1 MTMPSTTF
9 RGVIETAFENFVCLR
24 GFAALGELVDVSEP
38 DDSYQRPLI
47 DGRADELR
55 DYLERG
61 EYKFF
66 PEVVLS
72 CNLDNAEALIQ
83 LQQFL
88 ADTSSKRMP
97 RASFGHMSL
106 ALSTRSYK
114 STKDQRVRG
123 RIIDASFV
131 LNELAPKMQRIDGNH
146 RLSAPMSEG
155 VRRYRVPFCIVLFG
169 NNDQT
174 NGFSRAVFHTINF
187 KQRPMDMEHN
197 LRFILDETEEN
208 LRLFPTDKLRSEP
221 SFGRPYVRA
230 RLLLPKIDLDF
241 FEAIHNSLI
250 AKDGDVKNECRRTF
264 ALAVAQLFDG
274 DDLDDAVWIRK
285 VLAAL
290 KHVNGIYAQHESLKA
305 SGNRGMLAAF
315 VFLSMD
321 GDNAARS
328 KLKRFTEWVVRGHLA
343 TLAEIAPADLLGI
356 FDKLQTAKNR
366 QVFVAMA
373 FRDETKPTFKAIQ
386 DAINDVNR
394 DYHLG
399 LLPLKPIRIDE
410 FDTWRSY
417 KITDA
422 IMEQIEGCG
431 LVIADLTYGNANVY
445 HEIGYLFGLNTTKQL
460 RLVDNLIL
468 IWHKSRP
475 AQDHE
480 KAGTQEAVDVRFDLK
495 DWSALR
501 FSEPNELRNSLA
513 AALVQHYSPLNT

>member
-1 MTMPSTTF
+1 MASTTF

-24 GFAALGELVDVSEP
+24 GFATLGELVDVSVADE
-38 DDSYQRPLI
+38 SYQRPLI
-47 DGRADELR
+47 DGRAAELGE
-55 DYLERG
+55 YLERG

-72 CNLDNAEALIQ
+72 CNLDNTDALVQ

-88 ADTSSKRMP
+88 AETSSKGIP
-97 RASFGHMSL
+97 RTSFGHMSL
-106 ALSTRSYK
+106 ALSARSYK

-123 RIIDASFV
+123 HIVDASFT
-131 LNELAPKMQRIDGNH
+131 LNESASKLLRIDGNH
-146 RLSAPMSEG
+146 RLSAAMSES
-155 VRRYRVPFCIVLFG
+155 VRRYRVPFCMVLFG
-169 NNDQT
+169 NQDQAS
-174 NGFSRAVFHTINF
+174 GFGRAVFHTINF

-197 LRFILDETEEN
+197 LRLILDETEEN

-221 SFGRPYVRA
+221 SFGRPYVRS
-230 RLLLPKIDLDF
+230 RLLLPKIDLDH
-241 FEAIHNSLI
+241 FEAIHNALVS
-250 AKDGDVKNECRRTF
+250 KVGDVKTECRRTF
-264 ALAVAQLFDG
+264 ALAVAQLFDA
-274 DDLDDAVWIRK
+274 DDLEDAVWVRK
-285 VLAAL
+285 VFAAL
-290 KHVNGIYAQHESLKA
+290 KHVNGIYAQHGSLKA
-305 SGNRGMLAAF
+305 SGNRGVLAAF
-315 VFLSMD
+315 VFLSMESD
-321 GDNAARS
+321 AAARS
-328 KLKRFTEWVVRGHLA
+328 KLKRFTDWIVRGHLA
-343 TLAEIAPADLLGI
+343 TMTEIAPADLLEI

-386 DAINDVNR
+386 DAIDDVNR
-394 DYHLG
+394 DHHLG
-399 LLPLKPIRIDE
+399 LLPIKPIRIDE

-445 HEIGYLFGLNTTKQL
+445 HEVGYLFGLNTTQQR

-468 IWHKSRP
+468 IWHKNRL
-475 AQDHE
+475 ALDHE

-501 FSEPNELRNSLA
+501 FSEPNELRKSLA
-513 AALVQHYSPLNT
+513 AALVEHYSPLNT